1 MFNRD
6 QPDSPAA
13 TGTWLCLLV
22 LHNQTSSP
30 SFNIIKFKWYCI
42 NVLNYFQIIYM
53 KNKYPQD
60 EIVPINTQRSSKI
73 RIAYD
78 VKISI
83 KLIE

>member
-6 QPDSPAA
+6 QPESPAA

-60 EIVPINTQRSSKI
+60 EIVPIILKDPAR
-73 RIAYD
+73 
-78 VKISI
+78 
-83 KLIE
+83 LELLMML

>member
-60 EIVPINTQRSSKI
+60 EIVPIILKDPARLELLMILKSPLS
-73 RIAYD
+73 
-78 VKISI
+78 
-83 KLIE
+83 

>member
-53 KNKYPQD
+53 KNKYPQN
-60 EIVPINTQRSSKI
+60 EIVPIILKDPARLELLMMLKSPLS
-73 RIAYD
+73 
-78 VKISI
+78 
-83 KLIE
+83 